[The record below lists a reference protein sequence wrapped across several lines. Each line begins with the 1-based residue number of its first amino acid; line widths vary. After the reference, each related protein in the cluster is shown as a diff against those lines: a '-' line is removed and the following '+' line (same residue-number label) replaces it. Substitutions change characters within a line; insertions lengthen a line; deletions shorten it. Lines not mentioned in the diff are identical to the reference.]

1 MKKMIALLA
10 VLFMVMVVGNAAA
23 LPTANGDLDVYFQS
37 KGWDIDV
44 EDYLNPTLDGFS
56 LTTGSTAT
64 HMSFYL
70 EGTDDDYPNGI
81 GFGIYSLAGDED
93 VDVFSPGNTPLATSS
108 VEFSDGNLVVT
119 YLTRDEGSL
128 EPIVTANNYAFTG
141 QTFGFYAFDDTK
153 TIYSDSDENL
163 SGYPG
168 SMLTYNVAP
177 GAYVFA
183 VDFDGNGTFTD
194 AIMHAESIAP
204 VPEPATMLL
213 FGTGLAGLGV
223 FGRKKKK

>member
-93 VDVFSPGNTPLATSS
+93 VDVFSPDNTPLATSS
-108 VEFSDGNLVVT
+108 VEFFDGNLVVT
-119 YLTRDEGSL
+119 YLTRDGGL
-128 EPIVTANNYAFTG
+128 PVTTVPGDSYDFTG
-141 QTFGFYAFDDTK
+141 QTFGFYAFGSNNI
-153 TIYSDSDENL
+153 IYSDSDEND
-163 SGYPG
+163 GNYIG
-168 SMLTYNVAP
+168 SMLTYNIAP